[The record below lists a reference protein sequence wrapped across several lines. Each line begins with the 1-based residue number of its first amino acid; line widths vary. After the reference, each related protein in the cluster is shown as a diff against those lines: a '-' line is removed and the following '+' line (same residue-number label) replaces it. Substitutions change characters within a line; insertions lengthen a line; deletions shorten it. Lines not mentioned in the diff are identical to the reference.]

1 MDAFLGEIRIFAGNY
16 APQGWS
22 FCDGQLLS
30 IQNYQALYALVGTTY
45 GGDGV
50 NTFAK
55 PDLRGRLPIGDQQGT
70 NLTNRAIGQLVGT
83 ETVEL
88 TAAQLP
94 PHSHQMMVSNT
105 VASQSSASG
114 NLIGA
119 GLHYLGADKSA
130 GLTAQAM
137 NAGTIGQ
144 FGGNVA
150 HNNMMPFLVL
160 NFIICLNGTFPSRN

>member
-50 NTFAK
+50 TTFAK
-55 PDLRGRLPIGDQQGT
+55 PDLRGRLPMGDQQGT
-70 NLTNRAIGQLVGT
+70 NLTNRAIGQFVGT
-83 ETVEL
+83 ETVGL
-88 TAAQLP
+88 TEAQLP
-94 PHSHQMMVSNT
+94 PHSHQILVSNK
-105 VASQSSASG
+105 VASQNSVSG

-119 GLHYLGADKSA
+119 GLHYLGVDNTS

-150 HNNMMPFLVL
+150 HNNMMPYLVL
-160 NFIICLNGTFPSRN
+160 NFIICLNGIFPSRN

>member
-1 MDAFLGEIRIFAGNY
+1 MDAFLGEIRIFAGDF

-22 FCDGQLLS
+22 YCDGQLLP
-30 IQNYQALYALVGTTY
+30 IQNYQALYALLGTSY

-50 NTFAK
+50 TTFAK

-70 NLTNRAIGQLVGT
+70 NLTTRTIGQFVGT
-83 ETVEL
+83 ETVTL
-88 TAAQLP
+88 TEAQLP
-94 PHSHQMMVSNT
+94 PHSHPMMVSNT
-105 VASQSSASG
+105 VASQSSANS

-119 GLHYLGADKSA
+119 GLHYLGVDKIS

-150 HNNMMPFLVL
+150 HNNMMPYIVL
-160 NFIICLNGTFPSRN
+160 NFIICLNGIFPSRN